1 MAVLT
6 TDILVTGIRRDD
18 VFTWLSDF
26 SRHPQFLQAG
36 FPDLHPTEDRTLVLP
51 FLSGFK
57 NRELGYQ
64 FIGPDD
70 SHGGRRIK
78 ITTSGK
84 RTRGHLNYSLRT
96 MKPST
101 NTLITLHMDYDP
113 GAFLGLALQ
122 SSIQQPLEKCF
133 AAVLEEIVRQISKDF
148 AP

>member
-26 SRHPQFLQAG
+26 SRHPQFSSG
-36 FPDLHPTEDRTLVLP
+36 WIFDLHPTEDRTLVLL

-57 NRELGYQ
+57 MRISTSLLTRR
-64 FIGPDD
+64 

-84 RTRGHLNYSLRT
+84 HLV
-96 MKPST
+96 
-101 NTLITLHMDYDP
+101 I
-113 GAFLGLALQ
+113 
-122 SSIQQPLEKCF
+122 
-133 AAVLEEIVRQISKDF
+133 
-148 AP
+148 